1 MAWSKDVWCVLSVIR
16 LTEGLAPLVVL
27 SIHRNK
33 AEAQELVDRLTDNE
47 RWPTTT
53 RLMKYTR
60 YIRDLR
66 AGDVLCCHRI
76 DTIVNYFERE
86 QNCDDIRKE
95 IREAD

>member
-1 MAWSKDVWCVLSVIR
+1 MAWSKDVWCVLSVIK
-16 LTEGLAPLVVL
+16 LAEGSAPLVVL

-33 AEAQELVDRLTDNE
+33 AEAQELVDRLSNDE

-66 AGDVLCCHRI
+66 EGDVLCCRKI
-76 DTIVNYFERE
+76 DMIVNYFERE
-86 QNCDDIRKE
+86 QNCDA
-95 IREAD
+95 IREEV